1 MRLPDVV
8 CARPDEEF
16 AAIGYPEVI
25 QPPAH
30 DSRFRS
36 VRVTVFFIALAVSAT
51 AQEGE
56 DQWRDLLTQ
65 AQRAAGASQ
74 PAQAEQAYTQAVH
87 EAERF
92 GPEDWRVG
100 TTLQGLGEL
109 YLTEKKI
116 PDAVSA
122 LQRALAITGKNNE
135 DDTPEV
141 ASVRYDLGSAL
152 LDAGRPA
159 DAVIQARRALSSYES
174 IYGGTSAEAA
184 GASCLLGDSLRRMRN
199 FIDAEEP
206 LHRCADIRE
215 QRGGIDSVEL
225 ADALYS
231 LALTY
236 VGEKKYR
243 EAEPRFSM
251 AEKIRE
257 KKLGITS
264 PLLAQTMED
273 HAALLRT
280 LGRDKEA
287 ERLEKFSQAIR
298 RSENRK

>member
-1 MRLPDVV
+1 
-8 CARPDEEF
+8 
-16 AAIGYPEVI
+16 
-25 QPPAH
+25 
-30 DSRFRS
+30 
-36 VRVTVFFIALAVSAT
+36 VTLFFLALAVSVA

-56 DQWRDLLTQ
+56 DVWRDLLMQ
-65 AQRAAGASQ
+65 AQRAAAASQ
-74 PAQAEQAYTQAVH
+74 PAQAEQAYTKALH

-109 YLTEKKI
+109 YITQKKL

-122 LQRALAITGKNNE
+122 LQRAVAITGKNNE
-135 DDTPEV
+135 DDTAQV
-141 ASVRYDLGSAL
+141 ATVRYDLGSAL

-159 DAVIQARRALSSYES
+159 DAVIQARRALSSYEGV
-174 IYGGTSAEAA
+174 YGGASAEAA
-184 GASCLLGDSLRRMRN
+184 GALCLLGDSLRLMRN
-199 FIDAEEP
+199 FIDAEGP

-215 QRGGIDSVEL
+215 QTGGIDSVAL

-236 VGEKKYR
+236 IGEKKYR
-243 EAEPRFSM
+243 AAEPRFSM

-287 ERLEKFSQAIR
+287 DRLEKFSQAIR
-298 RSENRK
+298 HGDRGK

>member
-1 MRLPDVV
+1 MR
-8 CARPDEEF
+8 
-16 AAIGYPEVI
+16 VI
-25 QPPAH
+25 LILFTLA
-30 DSRFRS
+30 FS
-36 VRVTVFFIALAVSAT
+36 VT
-51 AQEGE
+51 AQEEEG
-56 DQWRDLLTQ
+56 QWRDLLTE
-65 AQRAAGASQ
+65 AQRAAGSKQ
-74 PAQAEQAYTQAVH
+74 PAQAEQAYARALR

-92 GPEDWRVG
+92 GLDDWRVS

-109 YLTEKKI
+109 YRTEKK
-116 PDAVSA
+116 PSDAVPA
-122 LQRALAITGKNNE
+122 LQRALTIAGKNND
-135 DDTPEV
+135 DDTEQV
-141 ASVRYDLGSAL
+141 ASVRYDLGGAL

-159 DAVIQARRALSSYES
+159 DAVIQARRALATYQS

-184 GASCLLGDSLRRMRN
+184 RASCLLGDSLRVMRN

-206 LHRCADIRE
+206 LRRCADIRE
-215 QRGGIDSVEL
+215 QGGGIDSVDL

-236 VGEKKYR
+236 VGEKKYG

-251 AEKIRE
+251 AETIRE

-273 HAALLRT
+273 HAALLRR

-287 ERLEKFSQAIR
+287 EKLEKFAQAILH
-298 RSENRK
+298 SEKKK